1 MPTVLLSPKLRLARL
16 NLAEKLLD
24 LSEEFRGVYLP
35 YPKELEKSLNAYAR
49 GIIDWRSIVEEV
61 KTLMP
66 GFARGWLWVEE
77 PLIRSLRLL
86 GKDVRCYGDSSLD
99 LVSRSGKYLSL
110 LFRARV
116 SKQIDLEEWRQLFR
130 GEKVPLDENY
140 VTVASRSVEGARNID
155 TWGLPYPPTE
165 DMDQP
170 TIEKISALIEY
181 VFNYILPSKNLDDAY
196 LRWLEEK
203 KGVRKTELRRLLE
216 LVEKEDL

>member
-1 MPTVLLSPKLRLARL
+1 MHTVLLSPKLRLARL

-24 LSEEFRGVYLP
+24 LSEEFRGVHLP

-61 KTLMP
+61 KRLMP

-77 PLIRSLRLL
+77 PLIRSLRFL
-86 GKDVRCYGDSSLD
+86 GKDVKCYGDSSLE

-110 LFRARV
+110 LFRV
-116 SKQIDLEEWRQLFR
+116 HVTKQIDLEEWRQLFGR
-130 GEKVPLDENY
+130 EKVPLDENY
-140 VTVASRSVEGARNID
+140 VTVASKSVEGARNID

-165 DMDQP
+165 DIDP
-170 TIEKISALIEY
+170 LTKEKILELTEY
-181 VFNYILPSKNLDDAY
+181 VFNYILTSKNLDDAY
-196 LRWLEEK
+196 LKWLEEK
-203 KGVRKTELRRLLE
+203 KGVRKTDLWRLLE